1 MVSIP
6 FLNIKSNLFHFQ
18 EKLSFGEGGWWRKT
32 FMECHVIFIR
42 KILVTGL
49 FLHSGEAE
57 AIRLMAEAKARAVKQ
72 VAEAIKEEVRTF
84 VAYCPFLNIFLTWR
98 LHLCS

>member
-1 MVSIP
+1 MI
-6 FLNIKSNLFHFQ
+6 
-18 EKLSFGEGGWWRKT
+18 
-32 FMECHVIFIR
+32 
-42 KILVTGL
+42 GL

-72 VAEAIKEEVRTF
+72 VAEAIKEEVRTL
-84 VAYCPFLNIFLTWR
+84 VAYCPFLNIFLTWK